1 VFERPIID
9 QTKSAFATAAG
20 GGTTKY
26 YHLSWLLVTAEDFC
40 PNLLIVRSL

>member
-1 VFERPIID
+1 VFERPVID

-26 YHLSWLLVTAEDFC
+26 YQCHGY
-40 PNLLIVRSL
+40 SLPQKIFV